1 MSKRSNGEGTLCRRA
16 NGTYLAQVTIDGR
29 RVSKTFKTRKD
40 AQEWLNTTNRQVKQ
54 GLTYSSAKTTVDE
67 LLTTWLTMKK
77 GKSRPATEEQYR
89 RLSRLYISPVL
100 GKLKLQDMS
109 AARIQSFY
117 SLLEKKGTGKRTIE
131 IVHTILHGFLKYA
144 QRLGMTA
151 QNWAELVEVP
161 RPEDREMSVWDESQ
175 VSHFLQFA
183 KGDPFY
189 RLAFATGMRRGEL
202 IGLQW
207 KDIDRQRETIQVRRQ
222 VYTPEGGGFIFQPP
236 KTERGRRGI
245 RLGKGL
251 LEALKFQQN
260 STIPN
265 LMAFAGERWQENDL
279 VFPNTIGNPRN
290 GYEVSKSFHEAVI
303 AAGMQV
309 IRFHDIRHTAASI
322 MLLHG
327 EPPVRVAAILGQSLA
342 VLLSTYA
349 HYIPDD
355 QERASRLMDD
365 ITTTYLVEIPQDN
378 CIILHHEGGGKNGA
392 PEK

>member
-1 MSKRSNGEGTLCRRA
+1 MNKRGNGEGTLCRRS
-16 NGTYLAQVTIDGR
+16 NGTYLAQVTIEGR
-29 RVSKTFKTRKD
+29 RVSKTFKVRKD
-40 AQEWLNTTNRQVKQ
+40 AQEWLNTTNGQVRQ
-54 GLTYSSAKTTVDE
+54 GLTYSSAKTTVNE
-67 LLTTWLTMKK
+67 LLISWLELKK

-89 RLSRLYISPVL
+89 RLSRLYISPAL
-100 GKLKLQDMS
+100 GTLKLQDVS
-109 AARIQSFY
+109 AARIQAFY
-117 SLLEKKGTGKRTIE
+117 STLEKKGTGKRTIE
-131 IVHTILHGFLKYA
+131 IVHTILHGFLKHA
-144 QRLGMTA
+144 QRLGLTA

-161 RPEDREMSVWDESQ
+161 RPEDREMSVWDESL
-175 VSHFLQFA
+175 VSQFLQSVQ
-183 KGDPFY
+183 GDPFY

-207 KDIDRQRETIQVRRQ
+207 KDIDWKSETIQVRRQ
-222 VYTPEGGGFIFQPP
+222 VYNPEGGGYVFQPP

-251 LEALKFQQN
+251 LEGLKFQQN
-260 STIPN
+260 SIIPK
-265 LMAFAGERWQENDL
+265 LAAFAGERWQDNDL
-279 VFPNTIGNPRN
+279 VFPSSIGTPRN
-290 GYEVSKSFHEAVI
+290 GYEVSKSFHQAVI
-303 AAGMQV
+303 SAGLPV

-365 ITTTYLVEIPQDN
+365 ITTTYQVEILGQLQH
-378 CIILHHEGGGKNGA
+378 IATE
-392 PEK
+392 